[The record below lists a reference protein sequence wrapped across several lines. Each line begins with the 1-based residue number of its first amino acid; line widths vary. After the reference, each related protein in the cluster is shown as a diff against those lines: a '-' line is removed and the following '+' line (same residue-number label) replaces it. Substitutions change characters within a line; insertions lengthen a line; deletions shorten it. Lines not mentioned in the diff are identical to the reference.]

1 MSDPVRPLASPAPTA
16 SASEFVVTFTAILVV
31 IMVLLVADTSLARV
45 DRRESAMHAAA
56 LYREGREL
64 LVQGHP
70 RTAAERFAAAFG
82 MERSNTR
89 YQLALAEAL
98 LDDGRLELA
107 EATLTSLLARAET
120 DGGVN
125 VAMARVLVRE
135 GRTDEAKSYY
145 HRAIYGHWG
154 ADSVRARIASRLELI
169 DLLAAQGAKQEL
181 LAELLP
187 LGEVLPDSLALR
199 KRVGHLFVSAGSP
212 ARGASIFRELLR
224 QNPAD
229 GDAYAG
235 MGEVALSLGNFRT
248 ARADFLQASRLLPE
262 DTAIAARLA
271 LSDTILAISPIERG
285 SGTHERFVRAR
296 DILARTLAQTASCTA
311 TSGTSAERA
320 ASARRFLTTVGRPQH
335 EETAAEQLLALVSDL
350 YVNLPAS
357 CSNVHSASGEALLLI
372 QAHLPQ

>member
-16 SASEFVVTFTAILVV
+16 SASEFVVTFAAILVV
-31 IMVLLVADTSLARV
+31 IMVLLAADTSLARV

-56 LYREGREL
+56 LYREGREF

-187 LGEVLPDSLALR
+187 MEEVMPDSLALR
-199 KRVGHLFVSAGSP
+199 KRVGHLFVVAGSP

-235 MGEVALSLGNFRT
+235 MGEVALSLGNFRM

-285 SGTHERFVRAR
+285 LGTHERFIRAR
-296 DILARTLAQTASCTA
+296 DILVRTVATAESCA
-311 TSGTSAERA
+311 VPSGSRA
-320 ASARRFLTTVGRPQH
+320 VLTASARSTL
-335 EETAAEQLLALVSDL
+335 AAVVRRQQEDAESERVLALASDL
-350 YVNLPAS
+350 YASMPAS
-357 CSNVHSASGEALLLI
+357 CSSVRTPSGEALALI

>member
-1 MSDPVRPLASPAPTA
+1 
-16 SASEFVVTFTAILVV
+16 
-31 IMVLLVADTSLARV
+31 
-45 DRRESAMHAAA
+45 MHASA

-154 ADSVRARIASRLELI
+154 ADSVRARIASRLQLI

-285 SGTHERFVRAR
+285 SGTHERFVRSR
-296 DILARTLAQTASCTA
+296 DILARTVATAESCPVP
-311 TSGTSAERA
+311 SGSRAELA
-320 ASARRFLTTVGRPQH
+320 ASARRTL
-335 EETAAEQLLALVSDL
+335 AAVVRRQQEDAESERVLALASDL
-350 YVNLPAS
+350 YASMPAS
-357 CSNVHSASGEALLLI
+357 CSSVRTPSGEALALI

>member
-16 SASEFVVTFTAILVV
+16 SASEFVVTFAAILVV
-31 IMVLLVADTSLARV
+31 IMVLLAADTSLARV

-56 LYREGREL
+56 LYREGREF

-120 DGGVN
+120 DGGGN

-187 LGEVLPDSLALR
+187 MEEVMPDSLALR
-199 KRVGHLFVSAGSP
+199 KRVGHLFVVAGSP

-235 MGEVALSLGNFRT
+235 MGKVALSLGNFRM

-285 SGTHERFVRAR
+285 LGTHERFIRAR
-296 DILARTLAQTASCTA
+296 DILVRTVATAESCA
-311 TSGTSAERA
+311 VPSGSRA
-320 ASARRFLTTVGRPQH
+320 VLTASARSTL
-335 EETAAEQLLALVSDL
+335 AAVVRRQQEDAESERVLALASDL
-350 YVNLPAS
+350 YASMPAS
-357 CSNVHSASGEALLLI
+357 CSSVRTPSGEALALI